1 MVSSV
6 EMPARPVFTFFAGIA
21 APFCFFCCDSANF
34 KEIAGGYRLKR
45 VKEPPQFV
53 FCLPRQDG
61 GAIIDEIGWH
71 KPVILFPTSGS
82 QYWDLIDTAHASH
95 TRISDTE
102 RKSDPVLRSIQ
113 IEPAEAAWNRLQ
125 PRKRLWQARAQSSV

>member
-1 MVSSV
+1 MVFFA
-6 EMPARPVFTFFAGIA
+6 EMPARQFFKFCAVVAVFFFFSG
-21 APFCFFCCDSANF
+21 CDSADF
-34 KEIAGGYRLKR
+34 REIAGGYRLKR
-45 VKEPPQFV
+45 VKNPPQFV

-71 KPVILFPTSGS
+71 KPVILFRTSGS

-95 TRISDTE
+95 ARVSDAE
-102 RKSDPVLRSIQ
+102 RKSDAVLRSIQ

-125 PRKRLWQARAQSSV
+125 PRKRLW